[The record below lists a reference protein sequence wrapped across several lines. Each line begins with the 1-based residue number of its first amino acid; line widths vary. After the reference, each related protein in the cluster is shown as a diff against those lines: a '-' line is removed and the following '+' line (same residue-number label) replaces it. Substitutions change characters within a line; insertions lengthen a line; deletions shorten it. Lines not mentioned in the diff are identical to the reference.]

1 MKLLGSIF
9 ILQCLV
15 ILALYFGDIGFDK
28 PGRFGLDFGHF
39 LILMV
44 TQTCLLVAAVTTII
58 RKKQWRYFRVQFLLL
73 VVTAVGVV
81 SN

>member
-1 MKLLGSIF
+1 MKLLWSIY

-15 ILALYFGDIGFDK
+15 IFVLYFGDIGFDK
-28 PGRFGLDFGHF
+28 PGRFGLDFDHF

-44 TQTCLLVAAVTTII
+44 TYACLFVAAVTTII
-58 RKKQWRYFRVQFLLL
+58 RKKQWKYLSVQFLLIA
-73 VVTAVGVV
+73 VTAVGVV